1 MIDVYT
7 DGACSGN
14 PGRGGWAAVI
24 VDGAG
29 KRSLHGSE
37 EDTTNNRMEML
48 AVIKGLEA
56 LPRSASVTVHS
67 DSAYVINTMTR
78 NWRRNANKDL
88 WSRLDAAAAARSVR
102 WRKVLGHSGVALNEE
117 ADELA
122 AREAGSRA
130 NAAQAAPPAPAASNE
145 PRASAKAL
153 SHVADS
159 GEARMVDV
167 GLKDPTRRV
176 AVAKGSVVMSADTL
190 ALIRS
195 NSAEKGDVLGVARVA
210 GVMAAKNTAQLI
222 PLCHPLPL
230 DQVTVGFDLV
240 EEPALVAITAEAR
253 TTAKTGVEMEALTAV
268 SVAALTIYD
277 MCKSSD
283 RRMHI
288 EGVRLV
294 RKSGGRSGDIELE

>member
-24 VDGAG
+24 VDGGG

-37 EDTTNNRMEML
+37 ERTTNNRMEML

-56 LPRSASVTVHS
+56 VPESASVTVNS
-67 DSAYVINTMTR
+67 DSEYVINTMTR

-88 WSRLDAAAAARSVR
+88 WARLDAAAAARKVR
-102 WRKVLGHSGVALNEE
+102 WNKVPAHSGVALNEE
-117 ADELA
+117 ADAMA
-122 AREAGSRA
+122 AREAGSRGGS
-130 NAAQAAPPAPAASNE
+130 AQADPPAPPSPNA

-153 SHVADS
+153 THVADS

-167 GLKDPTRRV
+167 GPKNPTRRV
-176 AVAKGSVVMSADTL
+176 AAAKGSVVMSAETL
-190 ALIRS
+190 GLIRS

-230 DQVTVGFDLV
+230 DQVTVSFELV
-240 EEPALVAITAEAR
+240 GDPASVAITAEAR
-253 TTAKTGVEMEALTAV
+253 TTARTGVEMEALTAV

-283 RRMHI
+283 RRMRI